1 MLFSKKGIAS
11 GLELDSESGYKEA
24 IVKSSETREEWVAK
38 REG

>member
-1 MLFSKKGIAS
+1 MLFSKTGIAS
-11 GLELDSESGYKEA
+11 GLESDSESGCKEA